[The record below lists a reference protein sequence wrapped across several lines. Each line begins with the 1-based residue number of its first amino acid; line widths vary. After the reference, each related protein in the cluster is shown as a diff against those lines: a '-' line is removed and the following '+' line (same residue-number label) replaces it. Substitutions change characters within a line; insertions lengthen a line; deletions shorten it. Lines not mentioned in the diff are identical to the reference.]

1 MKKIFYYTDVLPLLS
16 EEGAAIKKLKD
27 NLSIFKDSSG
37 KVGLVWHPYPH
48 TVKYME
54 INCSPVLDD
63 YLRILD
69 GYRTEGWGELDES
82 VLLED
87 EKAALHD
94 CDAYYGD
101 MSDLV
106 FEAQSLGMPVMLQ
119 NMDVLSE
126 RGE

>member
-16 EEGAAIKKLKD
+16 VEDAAIRKLKD
-27 NLSIFKDSSG
+27 NLDIFKESSG
-37 KVGLVWHPYPH
+37 MVGLVWHPYPH
-48 TVKYME
+48 TVRYME
-54 INCSPVLDD
+54 INRSPILDE

-82 VLLED
+82 VLLD
-87 EKAALHD
+87 DAKAVLHD

-106 FEAQSLGMPVMLQ
+106 FEAQSLGLPVMLQ
-119 NMDVLSE
+119 NMEVLSE
-126 RGE
+126 RRE